1 MASEKLPTGEPG
13 TGKMPEKSSGK
24 SVPPPAPTD
33 LAAATL
39 ASVRKANRDRPR
51 ARNSRRSTDSAP
63 RPGQFSGAGRDERD
77 PALAREA
84 VTDLVAQRGW
94 SARTRIAAVIGRW
107 ADVAGT
113 QLADHVRATRFDEE
127 TGLLV
132 LQADSTT
139 WATQTRVLVPH
150 LLGRLDELIEPGI
163 VRQIEVQGPSFGRR
177 GYGRLRVPGR
187 GPRDTY
193 G

>member
-1 MASEKLPTGEPG
+1 MAGDEPPTGTPG
-13 TGKMPEKSSGK
+13 SGRTA
-24 SVPPPAPTD
+24 PPPQTD

-51 ARNSRRSTDSAP
+51 TRSGRPSAAP
-63 RPGQFSGAGRDERD
+63 RQGQFSGPGRDERD

-127 TGLLV
+127 VGLLV
-132 LQADSTT
+132 LQADSTA
-139 WATQTRVLVPH
+139 WATQTRVLIPH
-150 LLGRLDELIEPGI
+150 LLGRLDELVEPGI
-163 VRQIEVQGPSFGRR
+163 VRQIEVQGPSLGRR